1 VELGAPAARVTLE
14 DVRMMQQAV
23 EERGDCGG
31 VAEQFTVQDSAA
43 ELRSSVLSQLSAF
56 RKA

>member
-1 VELGAPAARVTLE
+1 
-14 DVRMMQQAV
+14 MMQQAV

-43 ELRSSVLSQLSAF
+43 ELRSSVLSLLSAF